1 MRGEGA
7 LNNGEGGWSSSDS
20 DELWLVSGS
29 GIDASSVAALAFPLP
44 LGSAFCRAAFFAALT
59 ASAAFFRAAFF
70 AFFAAAAC
78 RCPSVC
84 DGTSGKT
91 CGMSIP
97 SVRAGCGMGRRM
109 KTES

>member
-7 LNNGEGGWSSSDS
+7 VNTGESGWSSSDS

-29 GIDASSVAALAFPLP
+29 GVDALSVAALAFPLP
-44 LGSAFCRAAFFAALT
+44 LGSALCRAAFFAALT
-59 ASAAFFRAAFF
+59 ALAAFFHTAFF

-91 CGMSIP
+91 FGMSTP
-97 SVRAGCGMGRRM
+97 LG
-109 KTES
+109 

>member
-1 MRGEGA
+1 MRGEGVV
-7 LNNGEGGWSSSDS
+7 NNREGGWSSSDS

-29 GIDASSVAALAFPLP
+29 GVDASSVAALAFPLP
-44 LGSAFCRAAFFAALT
+44 LGSAFSCAAFFAAFL
-59 ASAAFFRAAFF
+59 AAAAFSRAAFF

-91 CGMSIP
+91 FGMSTP
-97 SVRAGCGMGRRM
+97 LG
-109 KTES
+109 